1 MNNKFLDVMLS
12 LIEAVIYPDVIRRA
26 SHLYVES
33 KNYNKLVNVIKKK
46 TDSKKEQTSGCQCG
60 EGRWEEQC
68 RGRG

>member
-1 MNNKFLDVMLS
+1 M
-12 LIEAVIYPDVIRRA
+12 
-26 SHLYVES
+26 ES